1 LWVKELHSQTNNDHP
16 EVLSTMADIHKLS
29 EQVIDYAERAAN
41 VADAAKGKGSGN
53 GAGARWLIL
62 PAAGAALYAFV
73 KSDFFT
79 RSAKVV
85 AGEAKSRASEL
96 PDDLM
101 KTVRQT
107 SQPTTRR
114 TTSRSRSTNGAQS
127 RRRTSSSRTK
137 ASSR

>member
-1 LWVKELHSQTNNDHP
+1 MTSNHET

-41 VADAAKGKGSGN
+41 VADAAKGKGKGDGS
-53 GAGARWLIL
+53 GARWLIL

-79 RSAKVV
+79 RGAKVV

-101 KTVRQT
+101 KAVRQT
-107 SQPTTRR
+107 PQTTSRQ
-114 TTSRSRSTNGAQS
+114 TTSRSSRSRSTNGGQR
-127 RRRTSSSRTK
+127 RRRTSSRRAT

>member
-1 LWVKELHSQTNNDHP
+1 
-16 EVLSTMADIHKLS
+16 MADIHKLS

-41 VADAAKGKGSGN
+41 IADAAKGKGNGN
-53 GAGARWLIL
+53 GAGARWLLL
-62 PAAGAALYAFV
+62 PAAGAAVYAFV

-79 RSAKVV
+79 RGAKVV
-85 AGEAKSRASEL
+85 ADEAKSRASEL

-107 SQPTTRR
+107 SQPASQR
-114 TTSRSRSTNGAQS
+114 TTSRSRSTTGGQS
-127 RRRTSSSRTK
+127 RRRTSSGRAK

>member
-1 LWVKELHSQTNNDHP
+1 MTSNHET
-16 EVLSTMADIHKLS
+16 EVLSKMADIHKLS

-41 VADAAKGKGSGN
+41 VADAAKGKGKDGS
-53 GAGARWLIL
+53 GARWLIL
-62 PAAGAALYAFV
+62 PAAGAALYALV

-79 RSAKVV
+79 RGAKVV

-101 KTVRQT
+101 KAVRQT
-107 SQPTTRR
+107 PETTSRQ
-114 TTSRSRSTNGAQS
+114 TTSRSSRSRSTSGGQR
-127 RRRTSSSRTK
+127 RRRTSSGRAT

>member
-1 LWVKELHSQTNNDHP
+1 
-16 EVLSTMADIHKLS
+16 MADIHNLS

-41 VADAAKGKGSGN
+41 VADAAKGKGKGN
-53 GAGARWLIL
+53 GSGARWLIL

-79 RSAKVV
+79 RGAKVV
-85 AGEAKSRASEL
+85 TDEAKSRASEL

-101 KTVRQT
+101 KAVRQT
-107 SQPTTRR
+107 SPTTSRQ
-114 TTSRSRSTNGAQS
+114 TTSRSRSKNGGQSRPRTSSRRATASS
-127 RRRTSSSRTK
+127 RRRAT

>member
-1 LWVKELHSQTNNDHP
+1 MTNNNDP
-16 EVLSTMADIHKLS
+16 EVLSTMADIHSLS

-41 VADAAKGKGSGN
+41 VADAAKGKGKGN

-73 KSDFFT
+73 KSDVFS

-85 AGEAKSRASEL
+85 ADGAKNRAPDL

-101 KTVRQT
+101 KAVRQAP
-107 SQPTTRR
+107 QTTKRR
-114 TTSRSRSTNGAQS
+114 TTSRSRSTSRGQS
-127 RRRTSSSRTK
+127 RRQSQRRAT